1 LRATAGWPIADFVAV
16 GLGLT
21 VVPDEDLATLHDVPA
36 KVGGVKAAVGAGTGL
51 GEVFLVDSAA
61 PGAPAPVYVAHPC
74 EGGMT
79 EFLAHDEEEWKLRE
93 WLRREKKCGPRE
105 DMHTHTHTRTHTHTH
120 ALSLSLSLSLSQ
132 FYR

>member
-1 LRATAGWPIADFVAV
+1 
-16 GLGLT
+16 
-21 VVPDEDLATLHDVPA
+21 
-36 KVGGVKAAVGAGTGL
+36 
-51 GEVFLVDSAA
+51 VDSAA

-120 ALSLSLSLSLSQ
+120 SLSLSLSLSQ